1 MPRHGRRSGFFNTR
15 LYRLFARMD
24 KAMREVHI
32 ECAGAGKTYGIAQKI
47 IDILDDC
54 PEDKKIYVI
63 TYTNYAVKQIK
74 DELIKNIRDIPDKII
89 IDTVHGF
96 FLNNIIYPYSCFVK
110 GEALNSCSVEKLP
123 DDIKWH
129 SKRKRNLKDSGLIHA
144 SEVPKYAKSVLIA
157 QKRDKVGVKKRKE
170 IAESY
175 FASDIFCLFVDEA
188 QDMEECFF
196 DLMLKIICKLEHFY
210 FVGDP
215 FQALRVND
223 KYTWFNE
230 EVEKQEGITPVINA
244 VSRRIP
250 ACIIPLCNS
259 ILPENS
265 SLSSCNRESGSVAYV
280 FLSELDTK
288 VKEQLTSRNLFSY
301 IKMKTDVFSTAND
314 QVGLTHEFV
323 EILADKYPTHD
334 ISALRRTA
342 IHEIHEIGLSRY
354 LNKQGIRL
362 PTPEYAKLASQFN
375 GDKDAGIYVE
385 SIQKI
390 KGLEDDTAY
399 FIICNSL
406 LEILLG
412 IKNNYDKETNLLYV
426 ALTRTK
432 QRLLLIVEDDEGMRN
447 NFKKHKLDIRTALND
462 IGIQKAIIEDWL
474 D

>member
-1 MPRHGRRSGFFNTR
+1 
-15 LYRLFARMD
+15 MD
-24 KAMREVHI
+24 KAMKEVHI
-32 ECAGAGKTYGIAQKI
+32 ECAGAGKTYGIANKI
-47 IDILDDC
+47 LDILDDC
-54 PEDKKIYVI
+54 PEDKNIYII
-63 TYTNYAVKQIK
+63 TFTNYAVKQIR
-74 DELIKNIRDIPDKII
+74 DELIKNIRDIPDKVI

-96 FLNNIIYPYSCFVK
+96 FLNNIIYPYSCYVK

-123 DDIKWH
+123 DDIKWQ
-129 SKRKRNLKDSGLIHA
+129 SKRKRNLKDYGLIHA
-144 SEVPKYAKSVLIA
+144 SEVPQYAKSVLIA
-157 QKRDKVGVKKRKE
+157 QKADTASVKRRKE
-170 IAESY
+170 IAGSY
-175 FASDIFCLFVDEA
+175 FISNIYCLFVDEA

-196 DLMLKIICKLEHFY
+196 ELMLKIICKLEHFY

-215 FQALRVND
+215 FQALRVSD
-223 KYTWFNE
+223 KYRWFIQ
-230 EVEKQEGITPVINA
+230 EVEKQEGITPVVNT
-244 VSRRIP
+244 VSHRIP

-265 SLSSCNRESGSVAYV
+265 SLSSCNCESGLVAYV

-288 VKEQLTSRNLFSY
+288 VKEQLASRNLFTY
-301 IKMKTDVFSTAND
+301 IKMKTNVFSTAND

-375 GDKDAGIYVE
+375 SGKEAGIYVE

-390 KGLEDDTAY
+390 KGLEDETAY
-399 FIICNSL
+399 FVICNSL
-406 LEILLG
+406 LEVLLG
-412 IKNNYDKETNLLYV
+412 VKNNYDKETNLLYV

-432 QRLLLIVEDDEGMRN
+432 QRLLLIVDDDEGMQN
-447 NFKKHKLDIRTALND
+447 NFKKHKVDIKTALNEK
-462 IGIQKAIIEDWL
+462 GLQKAIIEDWFITV